1 MREPTPIE
9 RRAAELEHRYPDALT
24 PYWWYI
30 VRPVCKIACL
40 TLVAAPGV
48 MAATP
53 GAELPPLVVAALTLV
68 ALAAGYGLSE
78 MSPGFRPDGGR
89 GRG

>member
-1 MREPTPIE
+1 MTPND
-9 RRAAELEHRYPDALT
+9 RRAAELEREYPDALT

-48 MAATP
+48 MVATP
-53 GAELPPLVVAALTLV
+53 GAELPPLVVATLTLA

-78 MSPGFRPDGGR
+78 MRPGFRPKGEGR
-89 GRG
+89 G